1 MGLKGAVFA
10 RVFTNTGWNWGSL
23 LAGAWDVREQLAPED
38 TKWVTLL
45 WVRAEFSS
53 NQLGRVPRRVEDL
66 GEFILEYTVPGS
78 G

>member
-1 MGLKGAVFA
+1 MSILKHQLELGLPA
-10 RVFTNTGWNWGSL
+10 GWCLGSE
-23 LAGAWDVREQLAPED
+23 RRLAPED
-38 TKWVTLL
+38 TKWVRLL

-66 GEFILEYTVPGS
+66 GEFTLEYRVPGS